1 MKCNQMILE
10 VKRSDKLS
18 ENFFKKKPFKNT
30 LNT

>member
-18 ENFFKKKPFKNT
+18 ENFFKKNHLKT
-30 LNT
+30 L